1 MSVSVSVWI
10 RLESWYE
17 ISGGSVEDLILPV
30 HGEGTRSTV
39 EALVS
44 KCPCPNK
51 ADGIQPKVWPQ
62 FSCWKSMTD
71 SASGEADTLHSSYM
85 LSWQSYCG
93 LLPGVFVL
101 LCLNFPWVF
110 NIIGFKNPLAVQTL
124 MHLYEFTH
132 LDVCTVT
139 DGKTTVDVILHVV
152 RLARQSLR
160 CAKVVPDKK
169 WRWAVLLPQSIGKF
183 DANDTTEAAL

>member
-1 MSVSVSVWI
+1 MRSLVGARRI
-10 RLESWYE
+10 WYCLFM
-17 ISGGSVEDLILPV
+17 G
-30 HGEGTRSTV
+30 RAQ
-39 EALVS
+39 EALWKLLSQSALVQTKQMES
-44 KCPCPNK
+44 N
-51 ADGIQPKVWPQ
+51 QPKVWPQ

-85 LSWQSYCG
+85 LSWQSYCR

-101 LCLNFPWVF
+101 SCLNFPWVF

-160 CAKVVPDKK
+160 CAKVVLDKK

-183 DANDTTEAAL
+183 DANDTTEVAL